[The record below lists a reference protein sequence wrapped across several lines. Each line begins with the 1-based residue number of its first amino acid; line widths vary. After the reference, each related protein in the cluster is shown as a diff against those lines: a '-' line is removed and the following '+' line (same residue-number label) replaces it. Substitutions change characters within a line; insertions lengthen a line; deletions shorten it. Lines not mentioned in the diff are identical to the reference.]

1 LAIERNISDR
11 ETLIQSSRYLSDEIV
26 KEVLELAQ
34 SFRKSAIYEAYLQ
47 GAQAWEHPISLTID
61 SIKLN
66 GFIDLLGA
74 DFILDFKTDRVMQP
88 THHRFQLWAYAAAT
102 QKPTAHIAYLRHDRV
117 HTFDSQALSSIHQEA
132 ESLIH
137 SIQNGYFSSTPS
149 LAICYIC
156 SYREICDCRIED
168 PTTREEN

>member
-1 LAIERNISDR
+1 VLGHPGYRSGVGSGAAEVGRLVHLA
-11 ETLIQSSRYLSDEIV
+11 
-26 KEVLELAQ
+26 
-34 SFRKSAIYEAYLQ
+34 
-47 GAQAWEHPISLTID
+47 
-61 SIKLN
+61 
-66 GFIDLLGA
+66 IDLLGE

-137 SIQNGYFSSTPS
+137 SIQNGYFSPTPS
-149 LAICYIC
+149 LASCGTCPY
-156 SYREICDCRIED
+156 SA
-168 PTTREEN
+168 

>member
-1 LAIERNISDR
+1 
-11 ETLIQSSRYLSDEIV
+11 LIQSSRYLSDEIV

-34 SFRKSAIYEAYLQ
+34 SFRKSEIYATYLQ

-74 DFILDFKTDRVMQP
+74 DFILDFKTDRVIQP
-88 THHRFQLWAYAAAT
+88 VHHRFQLWAYAAAT
-102 QKPTAHIAYLRHDRV
+102 KKPAAHIAYLRHDRV

-132 ESLIH
+132 QSLIH
-137 SIQNGYFSSTPS
+137 SIQNGHFSPTPS
-149 LAICYIC
+149 LANCCICPYI
-156 SYREICDCRIED
+156 EICDSGIED
-168 PTTREEN
+168 PTARE